1 VETPILLSILGYE
14 EELQDNLGSLQGSP
28 PMKKI
33 RALLGGVQ
41 GVHIDMIRPPFS
53 VRPVFREELVR
64 ELCKGLDGT
73 PLEIHLMAL
82 DPMPIFR
89 QLRGSWSNE
98 SAIVASVHAE
108 AFEDAEDAAKALRA
122 IRGAR
127 CVPGIAIDLPTP
139 VDALK
144 SGAVGEADIIHVM
157 SVPAGRGG
165 QRFHRES
172 LSKIS
177 RLKEAYPSKLLE
189 VDGGINRE
197 TGRLAVEVGADKLV
211 VGSGITGSSDPL
223 EAIESLKK
231 GLEGLPRA

>member
-1 VETPILLSILGYE
+1 
-14 EELQDNLGSLQGSP
+14 
-28 PMKKI
+28 
-33 RALLGGVQ
+33 
-41 GVHIDMIRPPFS
+41 
-53 VRPVFREELVR
+53 
-64 ELCKGLDGT
+64 
-73 PLEIHLMAL
+73 MAL